1 MTILKNKNAIITGS
15 RRGIGRATVE
25 VFAQNGANI
34 WACARKFDE
43 NFETDMAALAEKY
56 GVWIKPVYFDMADD
70 TAMKS
75 TVRNIHNEKIP
86 INILVNNAGMVEQS
100 SSFLMT
106 PAERIRRVLDINYTA
121 QIMLTQYVS
130 RLMVR
135 YGSGSIVFLSS
146 IAGLDGNP
154 AQLEY
159 VAAKAAIVG
168 AVKKLAIELG
178 TSGIRVNAIAPGI
191 INTDMGTE
199 MQNDLM
205 QSTLNKTVMKRMGTP
220 EEVANVILFLSSGMA
235 SYITGLTIR
244 VDGGIL

>member
-1 MTILKNKNAIITGS
+1 
-15 RRGIGRATVE
+15 
-25 VFAQNGANI
+25 
-34 WACARKFDE
+34 
-43 NFETDMAALAEKY
+43 
-56 GVWIKPVYFDMADD
+56 
-70 TAMKS
+70 
-75 TVRNIHNEKIP
+75 
-86 INILVNNAGMVEQS
+86 
-100 SSFLMT
+100 
-106 PAERIRRVLDINYTA
+106 
-121 QIMLTQYVS
+121 
-130 RLMVR
+130 
-135 YGSGSIVFLSS
+135 VFLSS